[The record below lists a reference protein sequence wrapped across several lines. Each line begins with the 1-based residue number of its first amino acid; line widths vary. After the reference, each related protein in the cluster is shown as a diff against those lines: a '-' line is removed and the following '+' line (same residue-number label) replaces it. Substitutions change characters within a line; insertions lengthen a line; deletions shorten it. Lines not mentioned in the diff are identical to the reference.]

1 MKPEDAL
8 SKTGRSDDL
17 RDGLRKERRLLI
29 IVSLVFLAH
38 LLFGLTVDR
47 SAETL
52 GFKFEVRDPEDVWRF
67 VGAIWLWA
75 LLRYGLYFH
84 DYVDEEMGL
93 DLKRREYQ
101 AHEWIAIRRVRRIQA
116 SEGLLGR
123 KPNRCSIIQIDLGIE
138 PKPGFNGRIHYDAA
152 HVTVTTPDD
161 AGGGESGG
169 TQMPQIF
176 GPIEAR
182 LIRCFAWMRLAIT
195 TRYGTEYFV
204 PFVLGITPAVVI
216 IWCHFGRCFS

>member
-1 MKPEDAL
+1 MFRERSVRRRDEETMKPEDAL

-52 GFKFEVRDPEDVWRF
+52 GFKFEVRDPQDVWIF

-75 LLRYGLYFH
+75 LLRYSLYFH
-84 DYVDEEMGL
+84 DYVDEDMRT
-93 DLKRREYQ
+93 DLKRREFRV
-101 AHEWIAIRRVRRIQA
+101 HEWVAVRRVRRIQA

-123 KPNRCSIIQIDLGIE
+123 KPNRRAIVQIDLGIA
-138 PKPGFNGRIHYDAA
+138 PKPGFNGRVHYDAA
-152 HVTVTTPDD
+152 SVRVTTTNE
-161 AGGGESGG
+161 AGGIESGG
-169 TQMPQIF
+169 LAMPQAF

-182 LIRCFAWMRLAIT
+182 LIRCYAW
-195 TRYGTEYFV
+195 
-204 PFVLGITPAVVI
+204 
-216 IWCHFGRCFS
+216 